1 MRVVATSVTKSTLVE
16 LASWFHQD
24 FALMEVNPDQ
34 WGKEFIK
41 PLSRAKKRAL
51 RDELREFS
59 AAFSGKRP
67 KGIRNAWV
75 RLGANGWPDATDLRT
90 TINSWIEALE

>member
-1 MRVVATSVTKSTLVE
+1 MRVVSTSVMQQSTLAE
-16 LASWFHQD
+16 LASCFHQD

-41 PLSRAKKRAL
+41 PLSIAKKRAL

-59 AAFSGKRP
+59 AAYPGKSAKAYVTHGFVLAPTSGLLPQIYAR
-67 KGIRNAWV
+67 R
-75 RLGANGWPDATDLRT
+75 
-90 TINSWIEALE
+90 